1 MPVRIYKPSRN
12 AMQSGKARAR
22 DWVLE
27 FAPASA
33 RTPDP
38 LMGWTL
44 TDDTSAQVRL
54 TFESRDDAVAYAQK
68 HGLAFQV
75 TEPKSPKRILKAYA
89 DNFSADRKQPWTH

>member
-1 MPVRIYKPSRN
+1 MIARIFRPAKT
-12 AMQSGKARAR
+12 AMQSGKARTQ

-33 RTPDP
+33 RVPDP

-54 TFESRDDAVAYAQK
+54 SFDTRDEAIAYAQR

-75 TEPKSPKRILKAYA
+75 TEPKAPRRILKAYA

>member
-1 MPVRIYKPSRN
+1 MIARIFRPSKT
-12 AMQSGKARAR
+12 AMQSGRARAQE
-22 DWVLE
+22 WVLE

-54 TFESRDDAVAYAQK
+54 SFETRDDAVAYAQK

-75 TEPKSPKRILKAYA
+75 TEPKAPRRILKAYA
-89 DNFSADRKQPWTH
+89 DNFSAARKQPWTH